1 MRAVFVCYSG
11 TGNTR
16 RVCEALMGELAAR
29 GHEAELVPLIRG
41 EALPPLTA
49 ERIVFAFPVHA
60 FRAPAPV
67 LAAIGALP
75 PSAGRTVFF
84 VRTSG
89 EPLALNHAAVLAPRR
104 ILQKKGYR
112 VAGDLHYVMP
122 YNIIFRHTDGMAAR
136 MWETVVRRLPADA
149 AAIEAGSGRLPRV
162 GLFGRAAALAVRI
175 EQPAMPLIGRGFS
188 VSEDCVGCG
197 ACVARC
203 PERNIRME
211 GGKPVF
217 GGHCTG
223 CMACAFFCP
232 RDAVRTGILNGWRVN
247 GAYDLTAPPAEDKE
261 VCRYCRKS
269 YLRYFHS
276 YE

>member
-122 YNIIFRHTDGMAAR
+122 YNIIFRHADGMAAR
-136 MWETVVRRLPADA
+136 P
-149 AAIEAGSGRLPRV
+149 SFCGRVAR
-162 GLFGRAAALAVRI
+162 RAAG
-175 EQPAMPLIGRGFS
+175 GRGGPS
-188 VSEDCVGCG
+188 AVKLTPRPAARACG
-197 ACVARC
+197 RRC
-203 PERNIRME
+203 RR
-211 GGKPVF
+211 
-217 GGHCTG
+217 
-223 CMACAFFCP
+223 A
-232 RDAVRTGILNGWRVN
+232 L
-247 GAYDLTAPPAEDKE
+247 
-261 VCRYCRKS
+261 
-269 YLRYFHS
+269 
-276 YE
+276 